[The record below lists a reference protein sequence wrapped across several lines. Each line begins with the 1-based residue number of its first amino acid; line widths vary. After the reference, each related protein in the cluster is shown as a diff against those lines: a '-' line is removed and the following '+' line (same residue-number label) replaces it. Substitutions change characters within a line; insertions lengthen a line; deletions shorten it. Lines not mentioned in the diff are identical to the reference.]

1 MTPVLRIL
9 IVANETIEGTRLRRA
24 IRSRAA
30 GAAADVLVVAPALN
44 SRLRYW
50 LSDEDEARRNAESR
64 VRNCLTGL
72 AVAGIHP
79 RGVVGDAD
87 PLQALADALR
97 VFPADELIIS
107 TQPEHRSHWL
117 ARDLVGRVRA
127 RFGLPAVHLEET
139 GYQAEVNAAAGF

>member
-24 IRSRAA
+24 IWTRAA
-30 GAAADVLVVAPALN
+30 RAAADVLVVAPALN
-44 SRLRYW
+44 SRLRHW

-64 VRNCLTGL
+64 VRNCLAGL
-72 AVAGIHP
+72 AVAGIHAG
-79 RGVVGDAD
+79 GVVGDAD

-107 TQPEHRSHWL
+107 TRPEHRSHWL
-117 ARDLVGRVRA
+117 ARDLVGRARA
-127 RFGLPAVHLEET
+127 RYGLPAVHIEGA
-139 GYQAEVNAAAGF
+139 GYQTEVNAAAGF